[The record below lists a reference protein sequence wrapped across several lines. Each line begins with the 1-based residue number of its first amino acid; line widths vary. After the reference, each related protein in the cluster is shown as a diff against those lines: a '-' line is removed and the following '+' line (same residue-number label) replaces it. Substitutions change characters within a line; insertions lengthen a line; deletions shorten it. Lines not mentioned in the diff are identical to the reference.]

1 MISIDEQIAY
11 QREPWGSGEH
21 EVAILATLQSI
32 KDAGDAV
39 VEPEYLIRLRNA
51 LKGFKS
57 DGAFAGDKDI
67 VDYIDSLQ
75 SALKV
80 AQQERDEKRLQ
91 WQNWRSRM
99 GLTASAT
106 ELLERAEKAEASNK
120 RLVELLRAAEPDVSE
135 IYERM
140 QAEGWHRKERMEFQT
155 KLIADI
161 AELLREA
168 GK

>member
-1 MISIDEQIAY
+1 MGKLETGESEMNEELIKRLQERLALLRDAAGNLYMAYNAFTRNDAIAW
-11 QREPWGSGEH
+11 EPLKETADRITALLDSG
-21 EVAILATLQSI
+21 I

-75 SALKV
+75 SALQV

-106 ELLERAEKAEASNK
+106 ELLERAEKAEQK
-120 RLVELLRAAEPDVSE
+120 VTELEKTIESL
-135 IYERM
+135 
-140 QAEGWHRKERMEFQT
+140 K
-155 KLIADI
+155 
-161 AELLREA
+161 
-168 GK
+168 